1 MRTGGEN
8 HEGGPLWL
16 EGFKGAGDTGWRL
29 LVAIVGFGC
38 LRAWLGW
45 MLGALRDTLP
55 PELFVAGMSG
65 KLVFDMGELLGA
77 VVGVLL
83 VYKLRSLCQSR
94 PVLLSSA
101 LFALLGTVVL
111 GSGVVPDG
119 AFALV
124 CLFVAFLCGMGY
136 LIVVLAWTELLGVET
151 PARVMGVAIGSYFLS
166 SVVWFY
172 MRGMAAPTAAA
183 TGCLLMG
190 VACVLF
196 ARYYALLPSDL
207 PRLVRPAKVWSFG
220 RVYVWV
226 WAFALAYGIGASFTN
241 LGYAT
246 AAAKVGTML
255 PLLLIGVPYV
265 LGRGRF
271 DFSLVY
277 RLSFLVMIGGFL
289 IAFVTNGNAALMQ
302 ALFSASQAMVMAIA
316 LTFSCGVARLGRM
329 SAAAPYGVIS
339 VGWYVSAIPA
349 RYLSSWIQETLEL
362 SAVQDLLL
370 MSAAIVLLAVAAL
383 FCFREVDFVERWKAI
398 CADLGNGDLVEACNR
413 LAEAGGLTKRETSI
427 LTLLIQGASQAD
439 ISEQLFI
446 APGTVRAHVNHIY
459 GKLGVHSG
467 EELRERYE
475 EALG

>member
-1 MRTGGEN
+1 MRVGEEDRGG
-8 HEGGPLWL
+8 GIPWL
-16 EGFKGAGDTGWRL
+16 EGFARTSDVGWRL
-29 LVAIVGFGC
+29 LVAVVGFGS

-45 MLGALRDTLP
+45 MLGVLRDTLP
-55 PELFVAGMSG
+55 PEVFAAGVSG
-65 KLVFDMGELLGA
+65 KLIFDMGELAGSILG
-77 VVGVLL
+77 VVL
-83 VYKLRSLCQSR
+83 VYKLRSLCRSR
-94 PVLLSSA
+94 GIVLSAA

-111 GSGVVPDG
+111 GSGVVLG
-119 AFALV
+119 GVLALAS
-124 CLFVAFLCGMGY
+124 LPVAFLCGMGY
-136 LIVVLAWTELLGVET
+136 LVVVLAWAELLGAET

-166 SVVWFY
+166 SVIWFY
-172 MRGMAAPTAAA
+172 MRDMIAATASA
-183 TGCLLMG
+183 TGCLLIGM
-190 VACVLF
+190 ACVLF
-196 ARYYALLPSDL
+196 VRYYALLPAGP
-207 PRLVRPAKVWSFG
+207 PRLVRPAKMWSFG

-226 WAFALAYGIGASFTN
+226 WAFALAYGIGVSFTN

-255 PLLLIGVPYV
+255 PLLLVGVPYA

-302 ALFSASQAMVMAIA
+302 VLFSASQAMVMAIA

-349 RYLSSWIQETLEL
+349 RYLSSWIQESLEL
-362 SAVQDLLL
+362 STVQDLLL

-383 FCFREVDFVERWKAI
+383 FCFREVDFVGRWKAI
-398 CADLGNGDLVEACNR
+398 CVDLGNGDLVKACNR
-413 LAEAGGLTKRETSI
+413 LAEDGGLTKREASI

-459 GKLGVHSG
+459 GKLGVHSS

-475 EALG
+475 EARG